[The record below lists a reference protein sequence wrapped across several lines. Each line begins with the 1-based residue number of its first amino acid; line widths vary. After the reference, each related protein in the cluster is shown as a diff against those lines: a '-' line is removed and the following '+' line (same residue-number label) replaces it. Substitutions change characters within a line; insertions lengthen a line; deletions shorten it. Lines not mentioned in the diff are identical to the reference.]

1 MGDLV
6 PLLELLVDPETKDS
20 LRLDGQ
26 QLVGAERSFPLA
38 DGIPRFSSVPDVD
51 QRQTEESFG
60 FKWQQTSTYGSGAM
74 TEFAQTWLAERYGFG
89 TIDQM
94 RQWFAGRRRILD
106 AGCGSGYSAGAWLQP
121 GWSLG
126 RAMWVGVD
134 ISSAI
139 DVARDRLGGI
149 ERTYF
154 VQADVM
160 NLPFAEGT
168 FDTIFSEGVLHHTP
182 DTRAAFD
189 ALIPLLSPGGE
200 IMVYVYRRKAPAR
213 EFVDDHVRSLVS
225 RRPPAE
231 AWEELRSLTR
241 LGQAL
246 AELNVEVD
254 VPEAVPLLG
263 IESGRYTIQRL
274 IYWHFAKLF
283 WNESF
288 SFEENHHVNFDWY
301 HPRYAHR
308 HTPEEVDAWVAEAG
322 LRVVHRTVEPSGIT
336 IRAAKQ

>member
-1 MGDLV
+1 
-6 PLLELLVDPETKDS
+6 
-20 LRLDGQ
+20 
-26 QLVGAERSFPLA
+26 
-38 DGIPRFSSVPDVD
+38 
-51 QRQTEESFG
+51 
-60 FKWQQTSTYGSGAM
+60 
-74 TEFAQTWLAERYGFG
+74 
-89 TIDQM
+89 
-94 RQWFAGRRRILD
+94 
-106 AGCGSGYSAGAWLQP
+106 
-121 GWSLG
+121 
-126 RAMWVGVD
+126 MWVGVD

-301 HPRYAHR
+301 HPRYARR